1 MSTRII
7 PKQVVIRKYRSTG
20 KWHARAQHI
29 GTVSSEQL
37 AEEVPYGKP
46 SIPRFDFQIMP
57 GKLQGLVLS
66 CFLNAFSR
74 YSGPNLIRRHL
85 GIMEYDGS
93 GCDNGPLPYLSVVK
107 NSSVHSYQRPIVDG
121 ASMNNSPMTDTHIIA
136 NDDGSA
142 PGLMKAGTILNID
155 AVAHDNG
162 IDVSAQYS
170 GEPYRAVITHKNIAG
185 KRSIVGEIAVSA
197 HPGRLTF
204 YSNDGGHK
212 VR

>member
-20 KWHARAQHI
+20 KWHVRAQHI

-85 GIMEYDGS
+85 GIVEDDSASSDDGTLT
-93 GCDNGPLPYLSVVK
+93 NLSVVE
-107 NSSVHSYQRPIVDG
+107 NGSVHSYQRTVVNG
-121 ASMNNSPMTDTHIIA
+121 ASVDNSPMTDTHIIA

-142 PGLMKAGTILNID
+142 PGLMEAGTILDID
-155 AVAHDNG
+155 AVAHDDG
-162 IDVSAQYS
+162 VDISTQYS
-170 GEPYRAVITHKNIAG
+170 GEPYRAVITHKISPA
-185 KRSIVGEIAVSA
+185 SVALSA
-197 HPGRLTF
+197 R
-204 YSNDGGHK
+204 
-212 VR
+212 